1 MNYRKKMLAVLVSG
15 LLLTACGGGGT
26 DISGGSSGSSTGG
39 TTSGSTGT
47 GSTVT
52 AGPAASIV
60 ADVLTSNFIALK
72 GYNSVKSETAPVTF
86 TVYDAAGIAVPN
98 QTVNFAFSA
107 AMPSDSGYSLNKT
120 QAVTGSDGKVTVT
133 VSSGNI
139 PRSVSV
145 TASLA
150 TNTNIKGNSASIAS
164 GTALADSK
172 GISLSVDS
180 TNLNADYDGEYGT
193 VIMRLADRF
202 NNPIPDNTSIYFTAT
217 MGLVAGDATSDAG
230 ATGFCLTKNSTCT
243 AKLTTQ
249 GTTVGG
255 TRYGRVTLLAYT
267 DGEESFSDKNANG
280 MLDLD
285 EAFDTA
291 GLPLFGDVDEP
302 HIGNVVYD
310 DLDGNGSVTPADN
323 IYEGFSCSQELIN
336 NNQCIKKTVSVWK
349 SAAYTFTSLNPTR
362 AHIQLEYWDATN
374 SVWVDAAHGS
384 VISVKD
390 AEGAYFRVAAYAY
403 SDSNELLPIPSGT
416 KITVTK
422 DNGGT
427 IIDNYPAAYT
437 GLSSQESVF
446 YQQHISEI
454 DPTKAYTISSVYP
467 STANYPFYSYFQVPK
482 ENPVTASTGTMTISA
497 KFTSTVTSTN
507 TSTLQTYPI
516 TLTDI

>member
-1 MNYRKKMLAVLVSG
+1 MNYRKNMFALLVAG
-15 LLLTACGGGGT
+15 TLIAGCGGGGT
-26 DISGGSSGSSTGG
+26 DISGGSSGDSTGG

-52 AGPAASIV
+52 VGPAASIV
-60 ADVLTSNFIALK
+60 ADALTSNFIALK

-86 TVYDAAGIAVPN
+86 TVYDAAGLAVPN

-120 QAVTGSDGKVTVT
+120 QAVTGSDGKITVT

-150 TNTNIKGNSASIAS
+150 TNTNIKGNSATIAS

-172 GISLSVDS
+172 GISLSADN

-193 VIMRLADRF
+193 VTMRLADRF

-217 MGLVAGDATSDAG
+217 MGMVAGDATSDAG
-230 ATGFCLTKNSTCT
+230 ATGFCLTKSSTCT

-280 MLDLD
+280 ILDLD

-323 IYEGFSCSQELIN
+323 IYEGFSCSQDLIN

-349 SAAYTFTSLNPTR
+349 AKDFVFSSLNTEH
-362 AHIQLEYWDATN
+362 AAIQLEYWDATN
-374 SVWVDAAHGS
+374 TRWIDINHGAATLDS
-384 VISVKD
+384 IN
-390 AEGAYFRVAAYAY
+390 GAYFRVVFYATA
-403 SDSNELLPIPSGT
+403 DDGELLPIPGGSI
-416 KITVTK
+416 ITVTK
-422 DNGGT
+422 DNGGALVA
-427 IIDNYPAAYT
+427 NYPAAYT
-437 GLSSQESVF
+437 FTDVSQESAF
-446 YQQHISEI
+446 YQANSLQLDNTASKSILN
-454 DPTKAYTISSVYP
+454 PYP
-467 STANYPFYSYFQVPK
+467 NTVSKPLYYYFQIPN
-482 ENPVTASTGTMTISA
+482 ESTITHSLGSMTIAA
-497 KFTSTVTSTN
+497 KYTSTVNSSN
-507 TSTLQTYPI
+507 TASLSTYPVS
-516 TLTDI
+516 LQD